1 MKKIISIAVV
11 FLLTIVAIPTVHA
24 EMEDDVMYWQCTTNS
39 EKWSQKDN
47 LNVTEWDNDTSL
59 YIQVDSSARY
69 QRLTQT
75 PFGGCFNERGWEAM
89 KDLTEEQRE
98 KIIYRVPKNTAR
110 QHIGSVFEDLQ
121 KQ

>member
-1 MKKIISIAVV
+1 
-11 FLLTIVAIPTVHA
+11 
-24 EMEDDVMYWQCTTNS
+24 MYWQCTTNS

-89 KDLTEEQRE
+89 KDLTDEQR
-98 KIIYRVPKNTAR
+98 KKLYMTFSLRR
-110 QHIGSVFEDLQ
+110 G
-121 KQ
+121 